1 MTYTVFSL
9 NDQSGSIKYVG
20 VTKQSLR
27 KRLQDLQSGSVNST
41 TAQYSQPVAV
51 WLREVYAKF
60 KQPAVTVHGVFET
73 RNEAIKLKNTVIVR
87 NSSVLNA
94 YSKPLK
100 GFKL

>member
-1 MTYTVFSL
+1 
-9 NDQSGSIKYVG
+9 
-20 VTKQSLR
+20 
-27 KRLQDLQSGSVNST
+27 
-41 TAQYSQPVAV
+41 
-51 WLREVYAKF
+51 VYAKF

-73 RNEAIKLKNTVIVR
+73 RDEAIKLKNTIIVR